1 MGGQS
6 SRFGSPKGNVLID
19 GKVQWKRLECILLS
33 AIPHI
38 KVYFSLSASVRSS
51 YPDIP
56 DTQIIYDDEN
66 LGAKGPMLGLMS
78 AMYQY
83 PNTACMLV
91 SVDMFLL
98 QAITIKHLFEQY
110 ITQRKLC
117 TAYKTNKIQPLCA
130 IYTYE
135 VLPYIEHRVANAK
148 DESDYS
154 VNALI
159 MTLAERETERGG
171 VCFIEGDAMSD
182 TDDHIIQSLTHIN
195 NKKELAEYYSDI

>member
-1 MGGQS
+1 MQQQVIIVGGGMVGLS
-6 SRFGSPKGNVLID
+6 LALMLAKSNIAVKL
-19 GKVQWKRLECILLS
+19 LE
-33 AIPHI
+33 AV
-38 KVYFSLSASVRSS
+38 K
-51 YPDIP
+51 YPN
-56 DTQIIYDDEN
+56 YDDEN

-98 QAITIKHLFEQY
+98 QAITIKYLFEQY